1 MNKMIRLLTALAL
14 FGSAS
19 IAQAAYI
26 AHLEDTTGGGG
37 FFGTVK
43 FEDVAPGE
51 VLVTADI
58 SSPVNLGLR
67 TGDILGLWFEF
78 ATFISDDMVVLG
90 DLISFTAANNGV
102 SNTLGG
108 NINLIGAADGGWDL
122 GVRVGTPGAPD
133 GFNQVRQLSFVG
145 TGLTAEDLL
154 GQRVGMRVQ
163 SISGIDFDPASSKLL
178 GVTTVPEPGVLGLML
193 MGLGM
198 IGFGARRR
206 QR

>member
-1 MNKMIRLLTALAL
+1 MNNLTRLIAALVV
-14 FGSAS
+14 FGFASA
-19 IAQAAYI
+19 AQATII
-26 AHLEDTTGGGG
+26 ANLEDTTGGGG
-37 FFGTVK
+37 FFGAVE

-58 SSPVNLGLR
+58 SSPVNPGLAS
-67 TGDILGLWFEF
+67 GDILGLWFEF
-78 ATFISDDMVVLG
+78 ATYISDDIVVLG
-90 DLISFTAANNGV
+90 DFITFNAANNGV

-108 NINLIGAADGGWDL
+108 NINLIGAAGDGWDL
-122 GVRVGTPGAPD
+122 AVRVGTPGAPD
-133 GFNQVRQLSFVG
+133 GFNQMRQLTLIG
-145 TGLTAEDLL
+145 DGLTAEDLL

-163 SISGIDFDPASSKLL
+163 SISGVDFDPSSSKLL

-206 QR
+206 LG